1 MSAELTIDTVYPS
14 VTKDDIDD
22 LLDAEGNVIDWRK
35 RCLDQGR
42 AEGRTEGRTET
53 MLTSLK
59 NLMESMKWTLDE
71 AMNALRV
78 PESERPKFR
87 KMLEAKG

>member
-1 MSAELTIDTVYPS
+1 
-14 VTKDDIDD
+14 
-22 LLDAEGNVIDWRK
+22 
-35 RCLDQGR
+35 
-42 AEGRTEGRTET
+42 

-87 KMLEAKG
+87 KMLEAEG